1 MEEFDEEL
9 FDKFLHSY
17 IRTNNKIKSK
27 KLKNNS
33 NELLERY
40 SNETEKILSKQIPE
54 PTITEVPPPA
64 TMEET
69 PQVNEITNTEWLQ
82 QNKEIYETEQMLR
95 EYQSFIQRK
104 EEETLKEIISFSNP
118 ELSKKLFQNVIT
130 QFI

>member
-9 FDKFLHSY
+9 FDQFLHSY

-33 NELLERY
+33 FELLERY
-40 SNETEKILSKQIPE
+40 SNETKKILSKQIPE
-54 PTITEVPPPA
+54 STTTEVPPPS
-64 TMEET
+64 TMEEI
-69 PQVNEITNTEWLQ
+69 PQPIEITNMEWLQ
-82 QNKEIYETEQMLR
+82 QNKEIYETEQMLK

-104 EEETLKEIISFSNP
+104 EEETLNEIISFSNP